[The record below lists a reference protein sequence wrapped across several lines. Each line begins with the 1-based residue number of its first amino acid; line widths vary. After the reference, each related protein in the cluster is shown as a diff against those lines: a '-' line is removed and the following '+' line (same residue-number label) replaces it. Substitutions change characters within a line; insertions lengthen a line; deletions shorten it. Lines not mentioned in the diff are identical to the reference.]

1 MSAIPTLINT
11 HWTSKVGRSPLSL
24 LLKMAPYGGEKT
36 ANCALRATEDGPLT
50 GPRRTQDPGREKRI
64 AKYRLRRTG
73 FLVSSISSGNSAS
86 SPNNQRSGE
95 GSILHS
101 PLSTLYSPISNSL
114 SLSHLLKMAPYGGE
128 KKTAN
133 CALRATE
140 DRPLTGPRRT
150 QGSGR
155 EKVNAKYRLL
165 RTGYLIS
172 SF

>member
-50 GPRRTQDPGREKRI
+50 GPRRPQDSEREKVN
-64 AKYRLRRTG
+64 AKYRLLRTG

-101 PLSTLYSPISNSL
+101 PLSTLYSPISNL
-114 SLSHLLKMAPYGGE
+114 QLALTLTFIKDGPLRGR
-128 KKTAN
+128 KKN
-133 CALRATE
+133 RKLRASCY
-140 DRPLTGPRRT
+140 RR
-150 QGSGR
+150 
-155 EKVNAKYRLL
+155 
-165 RTGYLIS
+165 
-172 SF
+172 